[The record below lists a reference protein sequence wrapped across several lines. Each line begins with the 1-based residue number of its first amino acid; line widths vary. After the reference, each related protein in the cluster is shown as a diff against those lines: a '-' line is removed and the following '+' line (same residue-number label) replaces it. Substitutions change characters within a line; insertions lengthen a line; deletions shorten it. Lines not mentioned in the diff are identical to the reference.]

1 MSTSKTYKRKW
12 WAAGLFSYLVPG
24 LGQVYNGKAL
34 RGLLF
39 YCLYSLL
46 GSIVF
51 VTALKTMK
59 REFSG
64 FHVFLFFFFLLL
76 SVAAFIAIIVDAIRG
91 AKKAKS
97 YQPEKYNRWFVYML
111 AIVLSLGVGWSL
123 KLAIRDVMLKPY
135 RVPTASMCPT
145 ILAGDYFL
153 SNKLYFCSHNPKR
166 GDIAI
171 FANPLNEKMDYI
183 KRIVG
188 LPGDTLEIRGKT
200 VFIDGEPLDEP
211 YACFMEIDQRNDS
224 DPVVIPPNRYF
235 FLGDNR
241 DNSMDSRHF
250 GLIERPKLRGKP
262 TFVYW
267 SMKKVFPFIRL
278 NRVGKRLM
286 NEKE

>member
-1 MSTSKTYKRKW
+1 MSESNTHKRKW

-46 GSIVF
+46 GSVVF
-51 VTALKTMK
+51 VTALKTM
-59 REFSG
+59 RHEFSG

-76 SVAAFIAIIVDAIRG
+76 SVATFIAIIVDAIRG

-97 YQPEKYNRWFVYML
+97 FQPQNYNRWFVYVL
-111 AIVLSLGVGWSL
+111 AIILSLGVGWSL

-135 RVPTASMCPT
+135 RAPTGSMSPS
-145 ILAGDYFL
+145 ILPGDYFL
-153 SNKLYFCSHNPKR
+153 SNKLYFCSQNPKR

-171 FANPLNEKMDYI
+171 FAYPLDEKLDYI

-200 VFIDGEPLDEP
+200 VFINGEPLNEP
-211 YACFMEIDQRNDS
+211 YALFLELEQRNDT
-224 DPVVIPPNRYF
+224 DPVVIPANQYF
-235 FLGDNR
+235 MIGDNR

-250 GLIERPKLRGKP
+250 GPVERSKLRGKP

-267 SMKKVFPFIRL
+267 SMKKAFPFIRL

-286 NEKE
+286 NE